1 MQYFA
6 DYISKRIYWID
17 AKLHK
22 IGTTAMDGSDRK
34 FVVVNPSEISRP
46 FSISVFEDSL
56 YWTDWNTNSIK
67 SVNKKTGRSL
77 QTLSLGS
84 YSVMDIKVYHE
95 MRQERRKLTGFL
107 LSFYNESLMQKSG
120 LYILTLEGSSQA
132 DILFLS
138 LEIFILRIVL

>member
-1 MQYFA
+1 MHCFNFPRYVFP
-6 DYISKRIYWID
+6 DYIDQQIYWID

-22 IGTTAMDGSDRK
+22 IGTANMDGSDRR
-34 FVVVNPSEISRP
+34 FVLIDPSEISRP

-67 SVNKKTGRSL
+67 SVNKHTGRSI

-95 MRQERRKLTGFL
+95 MRQERRKFII
-107 LSFYNESLMQKSG
+107 SFQIS
-120 LYILTLEGSSQA
+120 I
-132 DILFLS
+132 
-138 LEIFILRIVL
+138 

>member
-1 MQYFA
+1 MFLVFLPIQYFA

-95 MRQERRKLTGFL
+95 MRQERRKLSSFL
-107 LSFYNESLMQKSG
+107 LFFFFPVKVWY
-120 LYILTLEGSSQA
+120 YSQ
-132 DILFLS
+132 DCIY
-138 LEIFILRIVL
+138 

>member
-1 MQYFA
+1 
-6 DYISKRIYWID
+6 
-17 AKLHK
+17 
-22 IGTTAMDGSDRK
+22 MDGSDRK